1 VSWSSWFCLWRQ
13 QQYLIYQTLSRLPY
27 LSLLVFFD
35 LSSVGPF
42 CTSCSIYHTHIN
54 MFHHLRFLVTGWS
67 PQLHIQRVFC
77 LCFRPIFW
85 VSYLLIKLG
94 MICVGQSFFGL
105 VLQSILFRQPQLIRL
120 VFYLEVQS
128 KKSHFHKYRRLYALQ
143 RHWQTSSIRFY
154 QLPHTLFWSVSLKL
168 YLWGVQL
175 FLLPQRT
182 NYFRLLG
189 HREC

>member
-54 MFHHLRFLVTGWS
+54 MFHHLRLLVTGWAR
-67 PQLHIQRVFC
+67 QRHIQKVLS

-85 VSYLLIKLG
+85 VYDLLIQLG
-94 MICVGQSFFGL
+94 IICVWQSFFGL

-120 VFYLEVQS
+120 VFYLELS
-128 KKSHFHKYRRLYALQ
+128 KQSHFHQYKRRLYALQ
-143 RHWQTSSIRFY
+143 CHGQTSSIRFY
-154 QLPHTLFWSVSLKL
+154 QLPQAFLWVFLNL
-168 YLWGVQL
+168 YLCGIQI
-175 FLLPQRT
+175 FHLPQGT
-182 NYFRLLG
+182 ISFRLLG